1 MQKSLR
7 PIHRVIE
14 FTLAALAVQHRLF
27 PPQLGEQRA
36 LFRQLIDQR
45 LHLGITRT
53 AAVIGAKF
61 GHQAAGTFGPIGDQD
76 FCGGREEDE
85 VQQVAA
91 AGFIVGVATKFRLRL
106 EFASWIEWMK
116 TPESHVLAI
125 RSLQRRAGSEV
136 ADHFALEDDG
146 SFTVDTVLLTAAA
159 GA

>member
-1 MQKSLR
+1 
-7 PIHRVIE
+7 
-14 FTLAALAVQHRLF
+14 
-27 PPQLGEQRA
+27 
-36 LFRQLIDQR
+36 
-45 LHLGITRT
+45 
-53 AAVIGAKF
+53 
-61 GHQAAGTFGPIGDQD
+61 
-76 FCGGREEDE
+76 